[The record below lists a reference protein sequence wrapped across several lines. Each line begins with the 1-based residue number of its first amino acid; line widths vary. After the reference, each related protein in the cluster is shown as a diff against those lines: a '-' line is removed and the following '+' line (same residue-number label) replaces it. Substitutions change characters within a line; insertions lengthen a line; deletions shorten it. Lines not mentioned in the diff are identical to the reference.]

1 MTSETDYPRQRTVA
15 ELLAEHGGG
24 APTGRRRRRRAADD
38 DEPAAVETPPTPV
51 ATDLYAAEPDW
62 ARSAPEPDRSV
73 LREPVPDDPSVGV
86 ASSWDTPA
94 DWETSSSRDTSTSWD
109 TSSSRDTSTNWDT
122 AAGWDASTG
131 GGYAQPT
138 VAADPPAPA
147 ADPDLR
153 SWSPL
158 PPARPP
164 RLDPPTE
171 QIPLVGDAGPSREVG
186 HTGPM
191 DRLRRAT
198 PKWRDALEVVERGGR
213 EQPEAPTGNGRRP
226 DATAAPAVDR
236 PGLDDGGP
244 PTEAGALDLD
254 DLDEWSD
261 DDGYDTDGAETDHA
275 GSEDVPARRR
285 VGVDELP
292 AGIDEADLQP
302 RRRLGRAAAEAG
314 STGPAWA
321 LVLAQWIV
329 GALGGAALWVGFRF
343 LWRSLPVVAFTA
355 AALVTIGLIVLVRSL
370 LRSKD
375 WRTTGVAVLVGL
387 LLTVSPVL
395 LVLLDR

>member
-38 DEPAAVETPPTPV
+38 DEPGAVESPPTP
-51 ATDLYAAEPDW
+51 DLYAAEPDW
-62 ARSAPEPDRSV
+62 AQSAPEPDRSV

-94 DWETSSSRDTSTSWD
+94 DWDASASWD
-109 TSSSRDTSTNWDT
+109 TSSGWETSTGWAGSTDAGYDHPAT
-122 AAGWDASTG
+122 AS
-131 GGYAQPT
+131 
-138 VAADPPAPA
+138 DPPAPV

-171 QIPLVGDAGPSREVG
+171 QIPLVGDAVPSREVG
-186 HTGPM
+186 HTGPI

-198 PKWRDALEVVERGGR
+198 PKWRDALEVVERTER
-213 EQPEAPTGNGRRP
+213 EQPDAPPSNGRRP
-226 DATAAPAVDR
+226 VGLR
-236 PGLDDGGP
+236 PSDTVERPELDDGGP
-244 PTEAGALDLD
+244 PTQAGALDLH
-254 DLDEWSD
+254 DLDEWPD
-261 DDGYDTDGAETDHA
+261 DDGYEADGADPDHA
-275 GSEDVPARRR
+275 GSEDGPARRRR

-302 RRRLGRAAAEAG
+302 RRRLGRAAAEAS

-375 WRTTGVAVLVGL
+375 WRTTGLAVLVGL

>member
-38 DEPAAVETPPTPV
+38 DEPGAVESPPTPV

-62 ARSAPEPDRSV
+62 AQSAPEPDRSV

-94 DWETSSSRDTSTSWD
+94 DWDAPASWD
-109 TSSSRDTSTNWDT
+109 TSSGWETSTGWAGSTDAGYDQP
-122 AAGWDASTG
+122 AAAS
-131 GGYAQPT
+131 
-138 VAADPPAPA
+138 DPPAPV
-147 ADPDLR
+147 ADPDIR

-171 QIPLVGDAGPSREVG
+171 QIPLVGDAVPSREVG
-186 HTGPM
+186 HTGPI

-198 PKWRDALEVVERGGR
+198 PKWRDALEVVERTER
-213 EQPEAPTGNGRRP
+213 EQPDAPPSNGRRP
-226 DATAAPAVDR
+226 AGLRSSDTVER
-236 PGLDDGGP
+236 PELDDGGP
-244 PTEAGALDLD
+244 PTQAGALDVD
-254 DLDEWSD
+254 DLDEWPD
-261 DDGYDTDGAETDHA
+261 DDGYEADGADPDHA
-275 GSEDVPARRR
+275 GSEDGPARRRR

-302 RRRLGRAAAEAG
+302 RRRLGRAAAEAS

-375 WRTTGVAVLVGL
+375 WRTTGLAVLVGL

>member
-38 DEPAAVETPPTPV
+38 DEPAAAEAPPTPV
-51 ATDLYAAEPDW
+51 ATDLYAAEPEW
-62 ARSAPEPDRSV
+62 AQSAPEPDRSV

-94 DWETSSSRDTSTSWD
+94 DWDTS
-109 TSSSRDTSTNWDT
+109 
-122 AAGWDASTG
+122 AGWDSPSGWGTATDWDASADER
-131 GGYAQPT
+131 YPQPSIT
-138 VAADPPAPA
+138 SDPPAAA

-164 RLDPPTE
+164 RTDPPTE
-171 QIPLVGDAGPSREVG
+171 QIPLVGDALPSREVG

-198 PKWRDALEVVERGGR
+198 PKWRDALEVVERTGR
-213 EQPEAPTGNGRRP
+213 EQPDAPPGNGRRP
-226 DATAAPAVDR
+226 AGTGAGAAAER
-236 PGLDDGGP
+236 PELDDDGGP
-244 PTEAGALDLD
+244 PTQAGALDLD
-254 DLDEWSD
+254 DLDEWPD
-261 DDGYDTDGAETDHA
+261 DDGYEADAADTGHA
-275 GSEDVPARRR
+275 GSADGPARRRR

-302 RRRLGRAAAEAG
+302 RRRLGRAAAEAS

-375 WRTTGVAVLVGL
+375 WRTTGLAVLVGL